1 MICHLLSPKENLKTV
16 SPLIRTHENHFNE
29 IKWEIPMERR
39 TVFVYDE
46 PVAGRSSGSSSNS
59 NNYRNQIT
67 AQMKNIKYDTIGSRL
82 ATREELKLVH
92 SDKYISNL
100 LDRSPLA
107 QQDER

>member
-1 MICHLLSPKENLKTV
+1 MQYH
-16 SPLIRTHENHFNE
+16 E

-46 PVAGRSSGSSSNS
+46 PVVPRPSVTPCPTANS
-59 NNYRNQIT
+59 HFREQIT

-92 SDKYISNL
+92 SEKYISNL

>member
-1 MICHLLSPKENLKTV
+1 MVFLNPKKV

-46 PVAGRSSGSSSNS
+46 PVLGRPTGTPCPS
-59 NNYRNQIT
+59 NNHFRDEIT

-92 SDKYISNL
+92 SEKYISNL

>member
-1 MICHLLSPKENLKTV
+1 
-16 SPLIRTHENHFNE
+16 
-29 IKWEIPMERR
+29 MERR

-46 PVAGRSSGSSSNS
+46 PVLGRPTGTP
-59 NNYRNQIT
+59 NNHLRDEIT

-92 SDKYISNL
+92 SEKYISNL

>member
-1 MICHLLSPKENLKTV
+1 
-16 SPLIRTHENHFNE
+16 
-29 IKWEIPMERR
+29 MERR

-46 PVAGRSSGSSSNS
+46 PVLGRPTGTPCPP
-59 NNYRNQIT
+59 NNHFRDEIT

-92 SDKYISNL
+92 SEKYISNL

>member
-1 MICHLLSPKENLKTV
+1 
-16 SPLIRTHENHFNE
+16 
-29 IKWEIPMERR
+29 MERR

-46 PVAGRSSGSSSNS
+46 PVVPRPSVTPCPTANS
-59 NNYRNQIT
+59 HFREQIT

-92 SDKYISNL
+92 SEKYISNL

>member
-1 MICHLLSPKENLKTV
+1 
-16 SPLIRTHENHFNE
+16 
-29 IKWEIPMERR
+29 MERR

-46 PVAGRSSGSSSNS
+46 PTSVLGRPSGTPCPQ
-59 NNYRNQIT
+59 NNNFRDEIT

-92 SDKYISNL
+92 SEKYISNL

-107 QQDER
+107 QQDERYNTTL